1 MSISILQDWIGP
13 QKGFRAYTRYSGY
26 QVSDGNMDAFVCSW
40 FDKVVKM
47 PDFDSNGRFED
58 QDRQRDSVDGNLAP
72 DEDLIMEQ
80 ILENINNTPIG
91 QVLKRIAS
99 LPEIR
104 REKVLH
110 IRQQLTKGKYN
121 LNQRLD
127 IALDKVLEDLTTLK
141 RLTQS

>member
-1 MSISILQDWIGP
+1 
-13 QKGFRAYTRYSGY
+13 
-26 QVSDGNMDAFVCSW
+26 MDAFVCSW
-40 FDKVVKM
+40 FDKVVEM

-110 IRQQLTKGKYN
+110 IRQQLTEGKYN